1 MKKIIFV
8 EPKPPDLHVF
18 ARMPLPRLGTVL
30 LGTTLQKH
38 GYDVKTYI
46 EVVDELD
53 IKDILSADVVGI
65 SSITS
70 TSARSYELAKLVREA
85 GIPVFMGGPHV
96 TFLPD
101 EALDYCDYVLRGEV
115 DDIIMD
121 FMKALE
127 TGKGLEAI
135 PGIVFKK
142 PDGTIFKNKTV
153 PFCKDVNTIP
163 VPDFTLMSGFKETPY
178 KKLTITPIMTSRGCP
193 YDCNFCS
200 VTSMFGRKYR
210 FRKTELVLEELR
222 RNKEGGGKWV
232 FFYDDNFVANK
243 KRTKILLKAMIAEG
257 LTPNWTAQV
266 RVDVAKDPE
275 LMDLMK
281 QSGCH
286 TVYIGLESVN
296 PETLEVY
303 NKNQTV
309 EDIEWCI
316 NKLHDKGIRI
326 HGMFVFGSDY
336 DNISTIHDTVRFAKK
351 NDLETVQFLILTP
364 LPGTGC
370 YKDLDD
376 AGRIVSKDWSLYDA
390 HHVVFTPKHM
400 SYYELQSETVQA
412 ARRFYSVPQIL
423 KRALKLD
430 LFNVSLKAYGRSVT
444 RRWIKGNQGFLKR
457 TRQLTATGSNSVE
470 TMAKDTADDI
480 KLKFSQLKPVRPAHS
495 KQH

>member
-1 MKKIIFV
+1 
-8 EPKPPDLHVF
+8 
-18 ARMPLPRLGTVL
+18 
-30 LGTTLQKH
+30 
-38 GYDVKTYI
+38 
-46 EVVDELD
+46 
-53 IKDILSADVVGI
+53 
-65 SSITS
+65 
-70 TSARSYELAKLVREA
+70 
-85 GIPVFMGGPHV
+85 
-96 TFLPD
+96 
-101 EALDYCDYVLRGEV
+101 
-115 DDIIMD
+115 D
-121 FMKALE
+121 FMKAVE

-163 VPDFTLMSGFKETPY
+163 VPDFTLMSGFEENPY
-178 KKLTITPIMTSRGCP
+178 KKISITPIMTSRGCP

-243 KRTKILLKAMIAEG
+243 KRTKMLLRAMIAEG
-257 LTPNWTAQV
+257 LTPKWTAQV

-296 PETLEVY
+296 PETLEIY

-316 NKLHDKGIRI
+316 GKLHDKGIRI

-336 DNISTIHDTVRFAKK
+336 DHISTIHDTVRFAKH
-351 NDLETVQFLILTP
+351 NNIDTVQFLILTP

-400 SYYELQSETVQA
+400 SYFELQSETVQA

-423 KRALKLD
+423 KRAMKLD

-444 RRWIKGNQGFLKR
+444 KRWMKSNQGFLEH
-457 TRQLTATGSNSVE
+457 TRKLTTAGRSIE
-470 TMAKDTADDI
+470 TLAKDTAEDI
-480 KLKFSQLKPVRPAHS
+480 RHKFSQIKPIRPAHS
-495 KQH
+495 KSQ

>member
-30 LGTTLQKH
+30 LGTTLKAH
-38 GYDVKTYI
+38 GYDVKTYV
-46 EVVDELD
+46 EVVEEIDLE
-53 IKDILSADVVGI
+53 DILSADLVGL
-65 SSITS
+65 SSLTS
-70 TSARSYELAKLVREA
+70 TSARTYEIARIVKES

-96 TFLPD
+96 TFLPE
-101 EALDYCDYVLRGEV
+101 EALEYCDYVLRGEV

-121 FMKALE
+121 FIKAVE
-127 TGKGLEAI
+127 TGKGFEAI

-163 VPDFTLMSGFKETPY
+163 VPDFTLIHGFEKDPY
-178 KKLTITPIMTSRGCP
+178 KKVCITPIMTSRGCP

-200 VTSMFGRKYR
+200 VTAMFGRKYR

-243 KRTKILLKAMIAEG
+243 KRTKALLKAMIAAD

-296 PETLEVY
+296 PKTLEIY

-316 NKLHDKGIRI
+316 EKLHKNGIRI

-336 DNISTIHDTVRFAKK
+336 DDVSTIHDTVRFAKK
-351 NDLETVQFLILTP
+351 NDLDTVQFLILTP

-376 AGRIVSKDWSLYDA
+376 AGRIISKDWSLYDA
-390 HHVVFTPKHM
+390 HHIVFTPKNM

-412 ARRFYSVPQIL
+412 ARRFYSVPQIV
-423 KRALKLD
+423 KRALRLD

-444 RRWIKGNQGFLKR
+444 KRWIKQNQSFLEH
-457 TRQLTATGSNSVE
+457 TRKLTTTDKSIEAK
-470 TMAKDTADDI
+470 AKDTAADI
-480 KLKFSQLKPVRPAHS
+480 RQKFSQIKPVRHALS
-495 KQH
+495 KPH

>member
-30 LGTTLQKH
+30 LGTTLKAH
-38 GYDVKTYI
+38 GYDVKTYV
-46 EVVDELD
+46 EVVEEIDLE
-53 IKDILSADVVGI
+53 DILSADLVGL
-65 SSITS
+65 SSLTS
-70 TSARSYELAKLVREA
+70 TSARTYEIARIVKEA

-96 TFLPD
+96 TFLPE
-101 EALDYCDYVLRGEV
+101 EALEYCDYVLRGEV

-127 TGKGLEAI
+127 TGKGFEAI

-163 VPDFTLMSGFKETPY
+163 VPDFTLIHGFEKDPY
-178 KKLTITPIMTSRGCP
+178 KKVCITPIMTSRGCP

-200 VTSMFGRKYR
+200 VTAMFGRKYR

-222 RNKEGGGKWV
+222 KNKEGGGKWV

-243 KRTKILLKAMIAEG
+243 KRTKTLLKAMIEAD
-257 LTPNWTAQV
+257 LTPHWTAQV

-281 QSGCH
+281 RAGCH
-286 TVYIGLESVN
+286 TVYIGFESVN
-296 PETLEVY
+296 PKTLEVY

-316 NKLHDKGIRI
+316 NKLHSNGIRI

-336 DNISTIHDTVRFAKK
+336 DDVSTIHDTVRFAKK

-390 HHVVFTPKHM
+390 HHIVFTPKNM

-412 ARRFYSVPQIL
+412 ARRFYSIPQIA
-423 KRALKLD
+423 KRALRLD

-444 RRWIKGNQGFLKR
+444 KRWIKQNHGFMEQ
-457 TRQLTATGSNSVE
+457 TRKFATAGKSIE
-470 TMAKDTADDI
+470 TMAKDTAADI
-480 KLKFSQLKPVRPAHS
+480 RERFSRIKPVKHAHS
-495 KQH
+495 KPQ

>member
-30 LGTTLQKH
+30 LGTTLKAH
-38 GYDVKTYI
+38 GYDVKTYV
-46 EVVDELD
+46 EVVEEIDLE
-53 IKDILSADVVGI
+53 DILSADLVGL
-65 SSITS
+65 SSLTS
-70 TSARSYELAKLVREA
+70 TSARTYEIARIVKES

-96 TFLPD
+96 TFLPE
-101 EALDYCDYVLRGEV
+101 EALEYCDYVLRGEV

-121 FMKALE
+121 FIKAVE
-127 TGKGLEAI
+127 TGKGFEAI

-163 VPDFTLMSGFKETPY
+163 VPDFTLVHGFEKDPY
-178 KKLTITPIMTSRGCP
+178 KKVTITPIMTSRGCP

-200 VTSMFGRKYR
+200 VTAMFGRKYR

-243 KRTKILLKAMIAEG
+243 KRTKALLKAMIAAD

-296 PETLEVY
+296 PKTLEIY

-316 NKLHDKGIRI
+316 EKLHKNGIRI

-336 DNISTIHDTVRFAKK
+336 DDVSTIHDTVRFAKK
-351 NDLETVQFLILTP
+351 NDLDTVQFLILTP

-376 AGRIVSKDWSLYDA
+376 AGRIISKDWSLYDA
-390 HHVVFTPKHM
+390 HHIVFTPKNM

-412 ARRFYSVPQIL
+412 ARRFYSVPQIV
-423 KRALKLD
+423 KRALRLD

-444 RRWIKGNQGFLKR
+444 KRWIKQNQSFLEH
-457 TRQLTATGSNSVE
+457 TRKLTTTDKSIEAK
-470 TMAKDTADDI
+470 AKDTAADI
-480 KLKFSQLKPVRPAHS
+480 RQKFSQIKPVRHALS
-495 KQH
+495 KPH